1 MGVRLVLLV
10 VKQVNKGFTLIE
22 VLVVMFIISV
32 FSVIFMLPVYI
43 SSANTSL
50 NILDVQLEAM
60 AKSERVY
67 LNDSIWFNE
76 RGNINQAITTNL
88 KGFTCVFQL
97 GFGRFKCE

>member
-1 MGVRLVLLV
+1 MV
-10 VKQVNKGFTLIE
+10 
-22 VLVVMFIISV
+22 FIISV
-32 FSVIFMLPVYI
+32 FTAVFMLPVYI
-43 SSANTSL
+43 SKTNTSL

-67 LNDSIWFNE
+67 LNDNIWFNA